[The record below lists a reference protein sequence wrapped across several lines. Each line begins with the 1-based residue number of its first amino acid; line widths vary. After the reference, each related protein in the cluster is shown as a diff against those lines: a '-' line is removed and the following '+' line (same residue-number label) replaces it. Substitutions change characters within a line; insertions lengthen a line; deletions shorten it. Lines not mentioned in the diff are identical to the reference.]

1 MGIKGA
7 TLLKEQYPMTSAFIH
22 PSAKEGVF
30 NFSAEVQ
37 DFRAPAGF
45 ALSLMDEVNIIGSE
59 EFKAYVQNL
68 LNG

>member
-1 MGIKGA
+1 
-7 TLLKEQYPMTSAFIH
+7 MTSAFIH
-22 PSAKEGVF
+22 PSAKEGIF

-59 EFKAYVQNL
+59 DFKVYVQNL